1 MAIKKI
7 LGLVFHILIINI
19 SLSAQKYET
28 VTVKAGMRVVDCF
41 PFAERYRYPEFVIGR
56 IHFKSGV
63 YSETKLNYDFLNGEM
78 EYLKN
83 KDTLAI
89 VNKKDIRF
97 VVVAQDTFYYEK
109 GYYLELIS
117 GGTVKVVM
125 KEYIKLKETQ
135 KQDSYGTSS
144 SGSSTT
150 SYGSLPV
157 GGNFYMLTANE
168 DMVFQKTREYYLSD
182 QSGRFVSYTKKNVI
196 QLFPQHE
203 DKIKAYLKSNK
214 VKFDNR
220 DDLIRLADYLSAI

>member
-1 MAIKKI
+1 MKKI
-7 LGLVFHILIINI
+7 LVFVFHILIINI
-19 SLSAQKYET
+19 SLSAQKYEP
-28 VTVKAGMRVVDCF
+28 VIVKAGMRVVDCF
-41 PFAERYRYPEFVIGR
+41 PFTERYRYPEFVIGR
-56 IHFKSGV
+56 IQLKSGV
-63 YSETKLNYDFLNGEM
+63 YSDTKLNYDFLNGEM
-78 EYLKN
+78 EYIKN

-97 VVVAQDTFYYEK
+97 VVVAQDTFYYDK

-117 GGTVKVVM
+117 GGTVKAVM

-144 SGSSTT
+144 SGSATT

-182 QSGRFVSYTKKNVI
+182 QSGGFVSYNKKNVI

-203 DKIKAYLKSNK
+203 DAIKAYIKSNK
-214 VKFDNR
+214 IKFDNR
-220 DDLIRLADYLSAI
+220 DDLIRLAGYLSAL